1 MLECNG
7 HCTVPIIGNASCQH
21 FKENNPHGVDVTL
34 NSCLGTTRLLRGE
47 IVNRP
52 QHGVGLGQAGLRKG
66 HCDTKVCNLGS
77 SILGQKDILRF

>member
-1 MLECNG
+1 MLEGNG

-21 FKENNPHGVDVTL
+21 FKEDNPHGVDVTL
-34 NSCLGTTRLLRGE
+34 HSRLGAPGLLRRE

-52 QHGVGLGQAGLRKG
+52 QHGVSLGQAGLCKG
-66 HCDTKVCNLGS
+66 HCDTKVCDLDS